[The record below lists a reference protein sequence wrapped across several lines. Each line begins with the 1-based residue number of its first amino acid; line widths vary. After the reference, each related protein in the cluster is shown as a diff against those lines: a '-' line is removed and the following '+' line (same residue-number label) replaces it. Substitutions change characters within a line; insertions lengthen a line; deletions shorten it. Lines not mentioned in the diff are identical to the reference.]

1 MSFCGLRK
9 PPKNLRTLPLRP
21 REAVQSVLAADPG
34 SLVDVRESHD
44 FDHDHED
51 RELQHLLRKRGN
63 ANFEWARDDQL
74 SIILESVSEA
84 RTRTPNWDTEEIW
97 AGPDKGKAPLGPHF
111 RFKRT
116 RFFNDDD
123 IPEDYRAEMSSKSIP
138 TTPKPIQS
146 PPRDVS
152 SAVVAL
158 E

>member
-34 SLVDVRESHD
+34 SLVDIRDSHD

-116 RFFNDDD
+116 RFLNDDN

-138 TTPKPIQS
+138 TTPKPIQP

-152 SAVVAL
+152 LDVARD
-158 E
+158 